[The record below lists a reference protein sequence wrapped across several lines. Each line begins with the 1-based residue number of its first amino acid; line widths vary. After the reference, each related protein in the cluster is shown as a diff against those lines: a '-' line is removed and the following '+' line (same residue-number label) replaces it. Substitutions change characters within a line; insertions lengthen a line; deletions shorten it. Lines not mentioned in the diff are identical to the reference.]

1 MDEQGSAIT
10 GNEPRS
16 AGDRRLR
23 ELFLAYCGALVS
35 PEGMASVFAPDFWP
49 HDLIPGDHRPPEGVG
64 TEAMMGF
71 RAGIN
76 SAFTLRSGTGTWIE
90 DDAEL
95 SELAAGAEP
104 GAIVGAKTILTYV
117 HDGGPVMLPGSD
129 HGYEPTGREVV
140 DRRTPRVA
148 RVSPMSRASGTDR
161 ASRSSLGTTR
171 VSPER
176 TAARAWS
183 SPGRARLVPV
193 RPLSR

>member
-1 MDEQGSAIT
+1 MDEQGFAIA
-10 GNEPRS
+10 GREPRS
-16 AGDRRLR
+16 DGERRLR

-49 HDLIPGDHRPPEGVG
+49 HDLIPGDRRPPAGVG

-95 SELAAGAEP
+95 SELAAGTAP
-104 GAIVGAKTILTYV
+104 GDIVGARTVLTYV

-129 HGYEPTGREVV
+129 RGYEPTGREVIVEV
-140 DRRTPRVA
+140 DEAVRFNDDGLA
-148 RVSPMSRASGTDR
+148 TDR
-161 ASRSSLGTTR
+161 
-171 VSPER
+171 
-176 TAARAWS
+176 WN
-183 SPGRARLVPV
+183 RLDLADLH
-193 RPLSR
+193 RQLEQNLKS